1 MAPPRQGWHAMS
13 TMTFQG
19 GSWFQLDRHLTA
31 GALRQAGPGWSGRKL
46 AAAHRF
52 DQRQAGRERDRARRA
67 GDRRDS
73 RWQG

>member
-1 MAPPRQGWHAMS
+1 MC
-13 TMTFQG
+13 TMTYQG
-19 GSWFQLDRHLTA
+19 GSWFQLDARLTA
-31 GALRQAGPGWSGRKL
+31 GALRQDGPGWSGRKL

>member
-1 MAPPRQGWHAMS
+1 MS

>member
-1 MAPPRQGWHAMS
+1 MS
-13 TMTFQG
+13 TMTYQG
-19 GSWFQLDRHLTA
+19 GSWFQLDAHLTA

-52 DQRQAGRERDRARRA
+52 DRRQAGRERDRARQV

-73 RWQG
+73 RWEG